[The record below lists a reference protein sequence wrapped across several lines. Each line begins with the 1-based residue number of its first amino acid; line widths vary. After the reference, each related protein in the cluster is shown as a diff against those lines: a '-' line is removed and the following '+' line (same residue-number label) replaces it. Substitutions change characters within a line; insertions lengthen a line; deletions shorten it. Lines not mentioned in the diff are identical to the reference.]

1 MSNYFNV
8 LATLRLLY
16 FAAILNTGREIGN
29 ALVLPTRLK
38 MVKCSIARVW
48 LRFKC
53 NTQNILMTCR
63 RQHVYF
69 AILFNTGKKKER
81 MCESCEFVRK

>member
-48 LRFKC
+48 LVFKC
-53 NTQNILMTCR
+53 NTKYFNDLPQTTSLLCNID
-63 RQHVYF
+63 QH
-69 AILFNTGKKKER
+69 R
-81 MCESCEFVRK
+81 

>member
-1 MSNYFNV
+1 MSDYFNV

-16 FAAILNTGREIGN
+16 FAAIFNTGREIGN

-53 NTQNILMTCR
+53 NVSKI
-63 RQHVYF
+63 HKIF
-69 AILFNTGKKKER
+69 
-81 MCESCEFVRK
+81 

>member
-38 MVKCSIARVW
+38 MVNVLLPAYG
-48 LRFKC
+48 FD
-53 NTQNILMTCR
+53 
-63 RQHVYF
+63 
-69 AILFNTGKKKER
+69 
-81 MCESCEFVRK
+81 

>member
-16 FAAILNTGREIGN
+16 FAAIFNTGREIGN

-38 MVKCSIARVW
+38 MVKCLLPAYGFDLNVMSVKYTKYFND
-48 LRFKC
+48 LPQTTSLLC
-53 NTQNILMTCR
+53 NIDHR
-63 RQHVYF
+63 
-69 AILFNTGKKKER
+69 
-81 MCESCEFVRK
+81 